1 MIDLLW
7 TAGFV
12 LSALL
17 IIYHHVG
24 YPLVLNWLSARREQR
39 KVKKNARKQKAKERC
54 YKASKRD
61 CTLPSVTVIVPAYN
75 EEQWIAEKI
84 RNLASLDYPR
94 DKLAVVIACD
104 GCTDNTAAIAQDT
117 IQEAICADTLFIVHD
132 HEVNR
137 GKVGLINAEME
148 SVTSDITA
156 LSDVSALVSCDSLL
170 LASQHYQNEKVG
182 VVNATYQI
190 MATHNQGE
198 AAYWQY
204 QSNVK
209 YKESLIGSTIGSH
222 GAFYTFRTKLFSPLE
237 PEIINDD
244 FILPMRIVL
253 QGYDSVYEPKML
265 AIELEESSDSSDFKR
280 RLRISAGNMQ
290 QFLKLKKLLLPR
302 YRGTA
307 FAFLSGKVLRL
318 ATPYLMI
325 MCLVSSL
332 LLIHY
337 PAFQFLMLT
346 QLAVYSVALI
356 TYLVPV
362 LNLFKPFKLIS
373 YLVVGHIANFAGGLR
388 YLLGMENGRWKRV
401 NQ

>member
-7 TAGFV
+7 TIGFV

-24 YPLVLNWLSARREQR
+24 YPLVLNWLSARRKQR
-39 KVKKNARKQKAKERC
+39 QTSKNMGKERC
-54 YKASKRD
+54 YKASKAD
-61 CTLPSVTVIVPAYN
+61 CTLPTMTVIVPAYN

-94 DKLAVVIACD
+94 DKLTIIVACD
-104 GCTDNTAAIAQDT
+104 GCTDNTAEIAQNT

-132 HEVNR
+132 HKNNR
-137 GKVGLINAEME
+137 GKVSLINTEIE
-148 SVTSDITA
+148 SVTSEITA

-170 LASQHYQNEKVG
+170 LASQHYQNENVG

-190 MATHNQGE
+190 MSTQNQGE
-198 AAYWQY
+198 AAYWRY
-204 QSNVK
+204 QSKVK
-209 YKESLIGSTIGSH
+209 FKESLIGSTIGSH
-222 GAFYTFRTKLFSPLE
+222 GAFYTFRTDLFAPLE

-253 QGYDSVYEPKML
+253 QGYASVYEPKML
-265 AIELEESSDSSDFKR
+265 AIELEESSDDSDFKR

-290 QFLKLKKLLLPR
+290 QFLKLKRLLLPR

-325 MCLVSSL
+325 MCLTSSI
-332 LLIHY
+332 LLIEH
-337 PAFQFLMLT
+337 PAFQLLLAG
-346 QLAVYSVALI
+346 QLAVYLVALI
-356 TYLVPV
+356 TYLIPAF
-362 LNLFKPFKLIS
+362 NLFKPFKLIN
-373 YLVVGHIANFAGGLR
+373 YMVVGHIANFAGGLR

>member
-1 MIDLLW
+1 MSDLLW
-7 TAGFV
+7 TAGFT

-17 IIYHHVG
+17 IIYHHIG
-24 YPLVLNWLSARREQR
+24 YPLVLNWLSAHRQKRNVLTKLGKR
-39 KVKKNARKQKAKERC
+39 K
-54 YKASKRD
+54 YKASNSD
-61 CTLPSVTVIVPAYN
+61 GTLPSVTVIVPAYN

-94 DKLAVVIACD
+94 DKLVVVIACD
-104 GCTDNTAAIAQDT
+104 GCTDNTANIAQDT
-117 IQEAICADTLFIVHD
+117 IQEAICADTLFMIHD
-132 HEVNR
+132 HQINR
-137 GKVGLINAEME
+137 GKVALLNAEME
-148 SVTSDITA
+148 HITSDITA

-170 LASQHYQNEKVG
+170 LASQHYQNENVG

-190 MATHNQGE
+190 MSTQNQGE

-204 QSNVK
+204 QSQVK
-209 YKESLIGSTIGSH
+209 YRESLIGSTIGSH
-222 GAFYTFRTKLFSPLE
+222 GAFYTFRTQLFTPLE

-253 QGYDSVYEPKML
+253 QGYASIYEPTML
-265 AIELEESSDSSDFKR
+265 ALELEESSDTSDFKR

-325 MCLVSSL
+325 ICLVSSL
-332 LLIHY
+332 LLDHY
-337 PAFQFLMLT
+337 PAFQFLMLG
-346 QLAVYSVALI
+346 QLAIYLVALI
-356 TYLVPV
+356 TYFVPV
-362 LNLFKPFKLIS
+362 FNIFKPFKLIS
-373 YLVVGHIANFAGGLR
+373 YMVVGHVANFAGGLR
-388 YLLGMENGRWKRV
+388 YLLGLENGRWKRV

>member
-7 TAGFV
+7 TIGFV

-24 YPLVLNWLSARREQR
+24 YPLVLNWLSARRKQR
-39 KVKKNARKQKAKERC
+39 QTSKNMGKERC
-54 YKASKRD
+54 YKASKAD
-61 CTLPSVTVIVPAYN
+61 CTLPTMTVIVPAYN

-94 DKLAVVIACD
+94 DKLTIIVACD
-104 GCTDNTAAIAQDT
+104 GCTDNTAEIAQNT

-132 HEVNR
+132 HKNNR
-137 GKVGLINAEME
+137 GKVSLINIEME
-148 SVTSDITA
+148 SVTSEITA

-170 LASQHYQNEKVG
+170 LASQHYQNENVG

-190 MATHNQGE
+190 MSTQNQGE
-198 AAYWQY
+198 AAYWRY
-204 QSNVK
+204 QSKVK
-209 YKESLIGSTIGSH
+209 FKESLIGSTIGSH
-222 GAFYTFRTKLFSPLE
+222 GAFYTFRTDLFAPLE

-253 QGYDSVYEPKML
+253 QGYASVYEPKML
-265 AIELEESSDSSDFKR
+265 AIELEESSDDSDFKR

-290 QFLKLKKLLLPR
+290 QFLKLKRLLLPR

-325 MCLVSSL
+325 MCLTSSI
-332 LLIHY
+332 LLIEH
-337 PAFQFLMLT
+337 PAFQLLLAG
-346 QLAVYSVALI
+346 QLAVYLVALI
-356 TYLVPV
+356 TYLIPAF
-362 LNLFKPFKLIS
+362 NLFKPFKLIN
-373 YLVVGHIANFAGGLR
+373 YMVVGHIANFAGGLR

>member
-7 TAGFV
+7 TIGFV

-24 YPLVLNWLSARREQR
+24 YPLVLNWLSARRKQR
-39 KVKKNARKQKAKERC
+39 QTSKNMGKERC
-54 YKASKRD
+54 YRASKAD
-61 CTLPSVTVIVPAYN
+61 CTLPTMTVIVPAYN

-94 DKLAVVIACD
+94 DKLTIIVACD
-104 GCTDNTAAIAQDT
+104 GCTDNTAEIAQNT

-132 HEVNR
+132 HKNNR
-137 GKVGLINAEME
+137 GKVSLINIEME
-148 SVTSDITA
+148 SVTSEITA

-170 LASQHYQNEKVG
+170 LASQHYQNENVG

-190 MATHNQGE
+190 MSTQNQGE
-198 AAYWQY
+198 AAYWRY
-204 QSNVK
+204 QSKVK
-209 YKESLIGSTIGSH
+209 FKESLIGSTIGSH
-222 GAFYTFRTKLFSPLE
+222 GAFYTFRTDLFAPLE

-253 QGYDSVYEPKML
+253 QGYASVYEPKML
-265 AIELEESSDSSDFKR
+265 AIELEESSDDSDFKR

-290 QFLKLKKLLLPR
+290 QFLKLKRLLLPR

-325 MCLVSSL
+325 MCLTSSI
-332 LLIHY
+332 LLIEH
-337 PAFQFLMLT
+337 PAFQLLLAG
-346 QLAVYSVALI
+346 QLAVYLVALI
-356 TYLVPV
+356 TYLIPAF
-362 LNLFKPFKLIS
+362 NLFKPFKLIN
-373 YLVVGHIANFAGGLR
+373 YMVVGHIANFAGGLR

>member
-7 TAGFV
+7 TIGFV

-24 YPLVLNWLSARREQR
+24 YPLVLNWLSARRKQR
-39 KVKKNARKQKAKERC
+39 QTSKNMGKERC
-54 YKASKRD
+54 YKASKAD
-61 CTLPSVTVIVPAYN
+61 CTLPTMTVIVPAYN

-94 DKLAVVIACD
+94 DKLTIIVACD
-104 GCTDNTAAIAQDT
+104 GCTDNTAEIAQNT
-117 IQEAICADTLFIVHD
+117 IQEAICADTLFIVLD
-132 HEVNR
+132 HKNNR
-137 GKVGLINAEME
+137 GKVSLINTEME
-148 SVTSDITA
+148 SVTSEITA

-170 LASQHYQNEKVG
+170 LASQHYQNENVG

-190 MATHNQGE
+190 MSTQNQGE
-198 AAYWQY
+198 AAYWRY
-204 QSNVK
+204 QSKVK
-209 YKESLIGSTIGSH
+209 FKESLIGSTIGSH
-222 GAFYTFRTKLFSPLE
+222 GAFYTFRTDLFAPLE

-253 QGYDSVYEPKML
+253 QGYASVYEPKML
-265 AIELEESSDSSDFKR
+265 AIELEESSDDSDFKR

-290 QFLKLKKLLLPR
+290 QFLKLKRLLLPR

-325 MCLVSSL
+325 MCLTSSI
-332 LLIHY
+332 LLIEH
-337 PAFQFLMLT
+337 PAFQLLLAG
-346 QLAVYSVALI
+346 QLAVYLVALI
-356 TYLVPV
+356 TYLIPAF
-362 LNLFKPFKLIS
+362 NLFKPFKLIN
-373 YLVVGHIANFAGGLR
+373 YMVVGHIANFAGGLR

>member
-1 MIDLLW
+1 MNDLIW
-7 TAGFV
+7 IAGFG
-12 LSALL
+12 LSAFL

-24 YPLVLNWLSARREQR
+24 YPLLLKWLPLKPKSNDEGEHFA
-39 KVKKNARKQKAKERC
+39 ERH
-54 YKASKRD
+54 YKASASDNK
-61 CTLPSVTVIVPAYN
+61 LPSVTIIIPAYN

-94 DKLAVVIACD
+94 DKLKVVIACD
-104 GCTDNTAAIAQDT
+104 GCTDKTAEIAQDT
-117 IQEAICADTLFIVHD
+117 IQEAICSDTLFIVND
-132 HEVNR
+132 HSINR
-137 GKVGLINAEME
+137 GKVALINEEMKH
-148 SVTSDITA
+148 VTSDITA
-156 LSDVSALVSCDSLL
+156 LSDTSALVSCDSLL

-190 MATHNQGE
+190 MRTSNQGE

-204 QSNVK
+204 QSRVK
-209 YKESLIGSTIGSH
+209 HQESLLGSTIGSH
-222 GAFYTFRTKLFSPLE
+222 GAFYTFRTKLFEPLE
-237 PEIINDD
+237 AGTINDD

-253 QGYDSVYEPKML
+253 RGFTSVYEPKML
-265 AIELEESSDSSDFKR
+265 ALEQEQSSDDADFKR

-290 QFLKLKKLLLPR
+290 QLMQLKKLLLPR

-325 MCLVSSL
+325 VCLVCSL
-332 LLIHY
+332 LLAQH
-337 PAFQFLMLT
+337 PVFLLLL
-346 QLAVYSVALI
+346 LAQVGIYGIALM
-356 TYLVPV
+356 TYLIPA
-362 LNLFKPFKLIS
+362 LNTVKPFKLIS
-373 YLVVGHIANFAGGLR
+373 YIFIGHIANFVGGMK

>member
-7 TAGFV
+7 TTGFV

-17 IIYHHVG
+17 IVYHHVG
-24 YPLVLNWLSARREQR
+24 YPLVLNWLSTRSELR
-39 KVKKNARKQKAKERC
+39 KVAKKATVKERC
-54 YKASKRD
+54 YKASKND
-61 CTLPSVTVIVPAYN
+61 CILPTMTIVVPAYN

-94 DKLAVVIACD
+94 DKLTIVIACD
-104 GCTDNTAAIAQDT
+104 GCTDNTAEIAQNT
-117 IQEAICADTLFIVHD
+117 IQEAICADTLFIIRD
-132 HEVNR
+132 HAINR
-137 GKVGLINAEME
+137 GKVTLINSEMKN
-148 SVTSDITA
+148 ITTEITV

-170 LASQHYQNEKVG
+170 LASQHYQNENIG

-190 MATHNQGE
+190 MATQNQGE

-222 GAFYTFRTKLFSPLE
+222 GAFYTFRTKLFTPLE

-253 QGYDSVYEPKML
+253 QGYASIYEPRML
-265 AIELEESSDSSDFKR
+265 ALELEESSDNSDFKR

-325 MCLVSSL
+325 MCFVSSL
-332 LLIHY
+332 LLMEY
-337 PAFQFLMLT
+337 PTFQALLVA
-346 QLAVYSVALI
+346 QLAVYSITLI
-356 TYLVPV
+356 TYLIPAF
-362 LNLFKPFKLIS
+362 NLFKPFKLIN
-373 YLVVGHIANFAGGLR
+373 YIVVGHIANFAGGLR

>member
-7 TAGFV
+7 TIGFV

-24 YPLVLNWLSARREQR
+24 YPLVLNWLSARRKQR
-39 KVKKNARKQKAKERC
+39 QTSKNMGKERC
-54 YKASKRD
+54 YKASKAD
-61 CTLPSVTVIVPAYN
+61 CTLPTMTVIVPAYN

-94 DKLAVVIACD
+94 DKLTIIVACD
-104 GCTDNTAAIAQDT
+104 GCTDNTAEIAQNT

-132 HEVNR
+132 HKNNR
-137 GKVGLINAEME
+137 GKVSLINTEME
-148 SVTSDITA
+148 SVTSEITA

-170 LASQHYQNEKVG
+170 LASQHYQNENVG

-190 MATHNQGE
+190 MSTQNQGE
-198 AAYWQY
+198 AAYWRY
-204 QSNVK
+204 QSKVK
-209 YKESLIGSTIGSH
+209 FKESLIGSTIGSH
-222 GAFYTFRTKLFSPLE
+222 GAFYTFRTDLFAPLE

-253 QGYDSVYEPKML
+253 QGYASVYEPKML
-265 AIELEESSDSSDFKR
+265 AIELEESSDDSDFKR

-290 QFLKLKKLLLPR
+290 QFLKLKRLLLPR

-325 MCLVSSL
+325 MCLTSSI
-332 LLIHY
+332 LLIEH
-337 PAFQFLMLT
+337 PAFQLLLAG
-346 QLAVYSVALI
+346 QLGVYLVALI
-356 TYLVPV
+356 TYLIPAF
-362 LNLFKPFKLIS
+362 NLFKPFKLIN
-373 YLVVGHIANFAGGLR
+373 YMVVGHIANFAGGLR
-388 YLLGMENGRWKRV
+388 YILGMENGRWKRV

>member
-7 TAGFV
+7 TIGFV

-17 IIYHHVG
+17 IIYHHIG
-24 YPLVLNWLSARREQR
+24 YPLVLNWLSARRKQHQTS
-39 KVKKNARKQKAKERC
+39 KNMGKERC
-54 YKASKRD
+54 YRASKAD
-61 CTLPSVTVIVPAYN
+61 CTLPTMTVIVPAYN

-94 DKLAVVIACD
+94 DKLTIIVACD
-104 GCTDNTAAIAQDT
+104 GCTDNTAEIAQGT

-132 HEVNR
+132 HKNNR
-137 GKVGLINAEME
+137 GKVSLINTEME
-148 SVTSDITA
+148 NVTSEITA

-170 LASQHYQNEKVG
+170 LASQHYQNENVG

-190 MATHNQGE
+190 MSTQNQGE
-198 AAYWQY
+198 AAYWRY
-204 QSNVK
+204 QSKVK
-209 YKESLIGSTIGSH
+209 FKESLIGSTIGSH
-222 GAFYTFRTKLFSPLE
+222 GAFYTFRTNLFTPLE

-253 QGYDSVYEPKML
+253 QGYASVYEPKML
-265 AIELEESSDSSDFKR
+265 AIELEESSDDSDFKR

-290 QFLKLKKLLLPR
+290 QFLKLKRLLLPR

-325 MCLVSSL
+325 MCLTSSI
-332 LLIHY
+332 LLIEH
-337 PAFQFLMLT
+337 PAFQLLLAG
-346 QLAVYSVALI
+346 QLAVYLVAFI
-356 TYLVPV
+356 TYLIPA
-362 LNLFKPFKLIS
+362 LNVFKPFKLIN
-373 YLVVGHIANFAGGLR
+373 YMVVGHIANFAGGLR

>member
-1 MIDLLW
+1 MSDLLW
-7 TAGFV
+7 TAGFT

-17 IIYHHVG
+17 IIYHHIG
-24 YPLVLNWLSARREQR
+24 YPLVLNWLSAHRQKRNVLTKLGKR
-39 KVKKNARKQKAKERC
+39 K
-54 YKASKRD
+54 YKASNSD

-94 DKLAVVIACD
+94 DKLVVVIACD
-104 GCTDNTAAIAQDT
+104 GCTDNTANIAQDT
-117 IQEAICADTLFIVHD
+117 IQEAICADTLFMIHD
-132 HEVNR
+132 HQINR
-137 GKVGLINAEME
+137 GKVALLNAEME
-148 SVTSDITA
+148 HITSDITA

-170 LASQHYQNEKVG
+170 LASQHYQNENVG

-190 MATHNQGE
+190 MSTQNQGE

-204 QSNVK
+204 QSQVK
-209 YKESLIGSTIGSH
+209 YRESLIGSTIGSH
-222 GAFYTFRTKLFSPLE
+222 GAFYTFRTQLFTPLE

-253 QGYDSVYEPKML
+253 QGYASIYEPTML
-265 AIELEESSDSSDFKR
+265 ALELEESSDTSDFKR

-325 MCLVSSL
+325 ICLVSSL
-332 LLIHY
+332 LLDHY
-337 PAFQFLMLT
+337 PAFQFLMLG
-346 QLAVYSVALI
+346 QLAVYLVALI
-356 TYLVPV
+356 TYFVPV
-362 LNLFKPFKLIS
+362 FNIFKPFKLIS
-373 YLVVGHIANFAGGLR
+373 YMVVGHVANFAGGLR
-388 YLLGMENGRWKRV
+388 YLLGLENGRWKRV

>member
-7 TAGFV
+7 TTGFV

-17 IIYHHVG
+17 IVYHHVG
-24 YPLVLNWLSARREQR
+24 YPLVLNWLSTRSELR
-39 KVKKNARKQKAKERC
+39 KVAKKATVKERC
-54 YKASKRD
+54 YKASKND
-61 CTLPSVTVIVPAYN
+61 CILPTMTIVVPAYN

-94 DKLAVVIACD
+94 DKLTIVIACD
-104 GCTDNTAAIAQDT
+104 GCTDNTAEIAQNT
-117 IQEAICADTLFIVHD
+117 IQEAICADTLFIIRD
-132 HEVNR
+132 HAINR
-137 GKVGLINAEME
+137 GKVTLINSEMKN
-148 SVTSDITA
+148 ITTEITV

-170 LASQHYQNEKVG
+170 LASQHYQNENIG

-190 MATHNQGE
+190 MATQNQGE

-222 GAFYTFRTKLFSPLE
+222 GAFYTFRTKLFTPLE

-253 QGYDSVYEPKML
+253 QGYASIYEPRML
-265 AIELEESSDSSDFKR
+265 ALELEESSDNSDFKR

-325 MCLVSSL
+325 MCFVSSL
-332 LLIHY
+332 LLMEY
-337 PAFQFLMLT
+337 PTFQALLVA
-346 QLAVYSVALI
+346 QLAVYSIALI
-356 TYLVPV
+356 TYLIPAF
-362 LNLFKPFKLIS
+362 NLFKPFKLIN
-373 YLVVGHIANFAGGLR
+373 YIVVGHIANFAGGLR

>member
-7 TAGFV
+7 TIGFV

-24 YPLVLNWLSARREQR
+24 YPLVLNWLSARRKQR
-39 KVKKNARKQKAKERC
+39 QTSKNMGKERC
-54 YKASKRD
+54 YRASKAD
-61 CTLPSVTVIVPAYN
+61 CTLPTMTVIVPAYN

-94 DKLAVVIACD
+94 DKLTIIVACD
-104 GCTDNTAAIAQDT
+104 GCTDNTAEIAQNT

-132 HEVNR
+132 HKNNR
-137 GKVGLINAEME
+137 GKVSLINTEME
-148 SVTSDITA
+148 SVTSEITA

-170 LASQHYQNEKVG
+170 LASQHYQNENVG

-190 MATHNQGE
+190 MSTQNQGE
-198 AAYWQY
+198 AAYWRY
-204 QSNVK
+204 QSKVK
-209 YKESLIGSTIGSH
+209 FKESLIGSTIGSH
-222 GAFYTFRTKLFSPLE
+222 GAFYTFRTDLFAPLE

-253 QGYDSVYEPKML
+253 QGYASVYEPKML
-265 AIELEESSDSSDFKR
+265 AIELEESSDDSDFKR

-290 QFLKLKKLLLPR
+290 QFLKLKRLLLPR

-325 MCLVSSL
+325 MCLTSSI
-332 LLIHY
+332 LLIEH
-337 PAFQFLMLT
+337 PAFQLLLAG
-346 QLAVYSVALI
+346 QLAVYLVALI
-356 TYLVPV
+356 TYLIPAF
-362 LNLFKPFKLIS
+362 NLFKPFKLIN
-373 YLVVGHIANFAGGLR
+373 YMVVGHIANFAGGLR

>member
-7 TAGFV
+7 TIGFV

-24 YPLVLNWLSARREQR
+24 YPLVLNWLSARRKQR
-39 KVKKNARKQKAKERC
+39 QTSKNMGKERC
-54 YKASKRD
+54 YKASKAD
-61 CTLPSVTVIVPAYN
+61 CTLPTMTVIVPAYN

-94 DKLAVVIACD
+94 DKLTIIVACD
-104 GCTDNTAAIAQDT
+104 GCTDNTAEIAQNT

-132 HEVNR
+132 HKNNR
-137 GKVGLINAEME
+137 GKVSLINTEME
-148 SVTSDITA
+148 SVTSEITA

-170 LASQHYQNEKVG
+170 LASQHYQNENVG

-190 MATHNQGE
+190 MSTQNQGE
-198 AAYWQY
+198 AAYWRY
-204 QSNVK
+204 QSKVK
-209 YKESLIGSTIGSH
+209 FKESLIGSTIGSH
-222 GAFYTFRTKLFSPLE
+222 GAFYTFRTDLFAPLE

-253 QGYDSVYEPKML
+253 QGYASVYEPKML
-265 AIELEESSDSSDFKR
+265 AIELEESSDDSDFKR

-290 QFLKLKKLLLPR
+290 QFLKLKRLLLPR

-325 MCLVSSL
+325 MCLTSSI
-332 LLIHY
+332 LLIEH
-337 PAFQFLMLT
+337 PAFQLLLAG
-346 QLAVYSVALI
+346 QLAVYLVALI
-356 TYLVPV
+356 TYLIPAF
-362 LNLFKPFKLIS
+362 NLFKPFKLIN
-373 YLVVGHIANFAGGLR
+373 YMVVGHIANFAGGLR

>member
-7 TAGFV
+7 TIGFV

-24 YPLVLNWLSARREQR
+24 YPLVLNWLSARRKQR
-39 KVKKNARKQKAKERC
+39 QTSKNMGKERC
-54 YKASKRD
+54 YRASKAD
-61 CTLPSVTVIVPAYN
+61 CTLPTMTVIVPAYN

-94 DKLAVVIACD
+94 DKLTIIVACD
-104 GCTDNTAAIAQDT
+104 GCTDNTAEIAQGT

-132 HEVNR
+132 HKNNR
-137 GKVGLINAEME
+137 GKVSLINTEME
-148 SVTSDITA
+148 SVTSEITA

-170 LASQHYQNEKVG
+170 LASQHYQNENVG

-190 MATHNQGE
+190 MSTQNQGE
-198 AAYWQY
+198 AAYWRY
-204 QSNVK
+204 QSKVK
-209 YKESLIGSTIGSH
+209 FKESLIGSTIGSH
-222 GAFYTFRTKLFSPLE
+222 GAFYTFRTDLFAPLE

-253 QGYDSVYEPKML
+253 QGYASVYEPKML
-265 AIELEESSDSSDFKR
+265 AIELEESSDDSDFKR

-290 QFLKLKKLLLPR
+290 QFLKLKRLLLPR

-325 MCLVSSL
+325 MCLTSSI
-332 LLIHY
+332 LLIEH
-337 PAFQFLMLT
+337 PAFQLLLAG
-346 QLAVYSVALI
+346 QLAVYLVALI
-356 TYLVPV
+356 TYLIPAF
-362 LNLFKPFKLIS
+362 NLFKPFKLIN
-373 YLVVGHIANFAGGLR
+373 YMVVGHIANFAGGLR

>member
-7 TAGFV
+7 TTGFV

-17 IIYHHVG
+17 IVYHHVG
-24 YPLVLNWLSARREQR
+24 YPLVLNWLSTRREQR
-39 KVKKNARKQKAKERC
+39 KVAKKATVKERC
-54 YKASKRD
+54 YKASKND
-61 CTLPSVTVIVPAYN
+61 CILPTMTIVVPAYN

-94 DKLAVVIACD
+94 DKLTIVIACD
-104 GCTDNTAAIAQDT
+104 GCTDNTAEIAQNT
-117 IQEAICADTLFIVHD
+117 IQEAICADTLFIIRD
-132 HEVNR
+132 HAINR
-137 GKVGLINAEME
+137 GKVTLINSEMKN
-148 SVTSDITA
+148 ITTEITV

-170 LASQHYQNEKVG
+170 LASQHYQNENIG

-190 MATHNQGE
+190 MATQNQGE

-222 GAFYTFRTKLFSPLE
+222 GAFYTFRTKLFTPLE

-253 QGYDSVYEPKML
+253 QGYASIYEPRML
-265 AIELEESSDSSDFKR
+265 ALELEESSDNSDFKR

-325 MCLVSSL
+325 MCFVSSL
-332 LLIHY
+332 LLMEY
-337 PAFQFLMLT
+337 PTFQALLVA
-346 QLAVYSVALI
+346 QLAVYSITLI
-356 TYLVPV
+356 TYLIPAF
-362 LNLFKPFKLIS
+362 NLFKPFKLIN
-373 YLVVGHIANFAGGLR
+373 YIVVGHIANFAGGLR
-388 YLLGMENGRWKRV
+388 YLLGLENGRWKRV

>member
-7 TAGFV
+7 TTGFV

-17 IIYHHVG
+17 IVYHHVG
-24 YPLVLNWLSARREQR
+24 YPLVLNWLSTRSELR
-39 KVKKNARKQKAKERC
+39 KVAKKATVKERC
-54 YKASKRD
+54 YKASKND
-61 CTLPSVTVIVPAYN
+61 CILPTMTIVVPAYN

-94 DKLAVVIACD
+94 DKLTIVIACD
-104 GCTDNTAAIAQDT
+104 GCTDNTAEIAQNT
-117 IQEAICADTLFIVHD
+117 IQEAICADTLFIIRD
-132 HEVNR
+132 HAINR
-137 GKVGLINAEME
+137 GKVTLINYEMKN
-148 SVTSDITA
+148 ITTEITV

-170 LASQHYQNEKVG
+170 LASQHYQNENVG

-222 GAFYTFRTKLFSPLE
+222 GAFYTFRTKLFTPLE

-253 QGYDSVYEPKML
+253 QGYASIYEPRML
-265 AIELEESSDSSDFKR
+265 ALELEESSDNSDFKR

-325 MCLVSSL
+325 MCFVSSL
-332 LLIHY
+332 LLMEY
-337 PAFQFLMLT
+337 PTFQALLVA
-346 QLAVYSVALI
+346 QLAVYSIALI
-356 TYLVPV
+356 TYLIPAF
-362 LNLFKPFKLIS
+362 NLFKPFKLIN
-373 YLVVGHIANFAGGLR
+373 YIVVGHIANFAGGLR

>member
-7 TAGFV
+7 TIGFV

-24 YPLVLNWLSARREQR
+24 YPLVLNWLSARRKQR
-39 KVKKNARKQKAKERC
+39 QTSKNMGKERC
-54 YKASKRD
+54 YKASKAD
-61 CTLPSVTVIVPAYN
+61 CTLPTMTVIVPAYN

-94 DKLAVVIACD
+94 DKLTIIVACD
-104 GCTDNTAAIAQDT
+104 GCTDNTAEIAQNT

-132 HEVNR
+132 HKNNR
-137 GKVGLINAEME
+137 GKVSLINTEME
-148 SVTSDITA
+148 NVASEITA

-170 LASQHYQNEKVG
+170 LASQHYQNENVG

-190 MATHNQGE
+190 MSTQNQGE
-198 AAYWQY
+198 AAYWRY
-204 QSNVK
+204 QSKVK
-209 YKESLIGSTIGSH
+209 LKESLIGSTIGSH
-222 GAFYTFRTKLFSPLE
+222 GAFYTFRTNLFTPLE
-237 PEIINDD
+237 PEVINDD

-253 QGYDSVYEPKML
+253 QGYASVYEPKML
-265 AIELEESSDSSDFKR
+265 AIELEESSDDSDFKR

-290 QFLKLKKLLLPR
+290 QFLKLKRLLLPR

-325 MCLVSSL
+325 MCLTSSI
-332 LLIHY
+332 LLIEH
-337 PAFQFLMLT
+337 PAFQLLLT
-346 QLAVYSVALI
+346 GQLAVYLVAFI
-356 TYLVPV
+356 TYLIPV
-362 LNLFKPFKLIS
+362 FNLFKPFKLIN
-373 YLVVGHIANFAGGLR
+373 YMVVGHIANFVGGLS

-401 NQ
+401 NH

>member
-7 TAGFV
+7 TIGFV

-24 YPLVLNWLSARREQR
+24 YPLVLNWLSARRKQR
-39 KVKKNARKQKAKERC
+39 QTSKNIGKERC
-54 YKASKRD
+54 YKASKAD
-61 CTLPSVTVIVPAYN
+61 CTLPTMTVIVPAYN

-94 DKLAVVIACD
+94 DKLTIIVACD
-104 GCTDNTAAIAQDT
+104 GCTDNTVEIAQGT

-132 HEVNR
+132 HKNNR
-137 GKVGLINAEME
+137 GKVNLINTEME
-148 SVTSDITA
+148 NVTSEITA

-190 MATHNQGE
+190 MSSQNQGE
-198 AAYWQY
+198 AAYWRY
-204 QSNVK
+204 QSKVK
-209 YKESLIGSTIGSH
+209 FKESLIGSTIGSH
-222 GAFYTFRTKLFSPLE
+222 GAFYTFRTSLFAPLE

-253 QGYDSVYEPKML
+253 QGYASVYEPKML
-265 AIELEESSDSSDFKR
+265 AIELEESSDDSDFKR

-290 QFLKLKKLLLPR
+290 QFLKLKRLLLPR

-325 MCLVSSL
+325 MCLTSSILLIEHPTFQL
-332 LLIHY
+332 LL
-337 PAFQFLMLT
+337 T
-346 QLAVYSVALI
+346 GQLAVYLVAFI
-356 TYLVPV
+356 TYLIPAF
-362 LNLFKPFKLIS
+362 NLFKPFKLIN
-373 YLVVGHIANFAGGLR
+373 YMVVGHIANFAGGLR

-401 NQ
+401 NH